1 MQTLNRKIPA
11 LMMTTVTTAALAC
24 LPFAALAADNPYSKP
39 DGTWISLSGTAV
51 ETSPGSFVLDYGKD
65 TVTVEMDDWSWYD
78 QEGIGLLDGDKV
90 TVYGEVDDDL
100 AEMSK
105 IEASSVYVETLG
117 TYFYADS
124 ADEESLRQSVTTP
137 IVAGFTEVVGTVT
150 STSDHEFT
158 VDTDLQQVTIDTTS
172 LLYNPMDDVGYQ
184 QIDEGD
190 LVSITGDMESDLLES
205 MELMA
210 DSVVILNNA

>member
-1 MQTLNRKIPA
+1 MQVLNRKIPA
-11 LMMTTVTTAALAC
+11 VLTITATTAALAG
-24 LPFAALAADNPYSKP
+24 LPLAAFAVETPYSKP

-51 ETSPGSFVLDYGKD
+51 ETSPDSFVLDYGQN

-78 QEGIGLLDGDKV
+78 QEGVGLIEGDKV

-105 IEASSVYVETLG
+105 IEASSVYVESLG

-124 ADEESLRQSVTTP
+124 ADEESLRLSVATP
-137 IVAGFTEVVGTVT
+137 IVAGFTEIVGTVT

-172 LLYNPMDDVGYQ
+172 LLYNPLDDVGYQ

-190 LVSITGDMESDLLES
+190 LVSVTGDMETDLLES

-210 DSVVILNNA
+210 DSLVILNNA